1 MTEAVAEAA
10 APQDKRVTWIATAL
24 GFAAGLPYSLVVGSV
39 GVWFTNAGLSFSAI
53 GALSWTGLFYAFK
66 FIWAPMFDWLVPP
79 FANTIGRRRAWM
91 ALCQSVIVLCILG
104 MALVDPRANI
114 LLFAL
119 FAVIAGFASAS
130 QDIVI
135 DAWRIETAQS
145 PEQLDKISV
154 QYQLGYRMAAIIAG
168 AVALLLADIWA
179 TPADPAAGWP
189 PIFMGLA
196 VVMGLTIFATL
207 NAPEPLLAPRAA
219 ASTTPDDP
227 AITALRRKAVIPV
240 AIGWAISGAALLG
253 FMFYTLGNPSAS
265 AAAFR
270 DAATPYILFL
280 TIGAPLALSYWLARK
295 PGALEQQA
303 STATFVDTLFERVLA
318 PLADVVRRYAIWA
331 LPVLA
336 LAMTYRIADSIWGS
350 FAQPFYISILGNTNS
365 DVAVASKMVGVVMT
379 MAGIALGGLGILW
392 LGRMPALVI
401 GAVLASITNLIY
413 VDLAHGGAW
422 LDGFLAFTRLG
433 PFFEW
438 ATSGFVHATQA
449 AGATII
455 FDKVTLGPALNR
467 LTAGIAMENL
477 AGGFASAVHIA
488 WLSSIV
494 NKRYA
499 AVQYALLSSLAL
511 LIGVIFRPR
520 IGEYVDAVKDQG
532 IEAQANQFANVFM
545 FAAWV
550 GVLAIVLCFV
560 EWWRQSREK
569 AKVAAS

>member
-1 MTEAVAEAA
+1 MTEAVAETA
-10 APQDKRVTWIATAL
+10 APQSRRVIWIATAL

-53 GALSWTGLFYAFK
+53 GALSWIGLFYAFK
-66 FIWAPMFDWLVPP
+66 FIWAPLFDWLVPP

-91 ALCQSVIVLCILG
+91 ALCQTVIVLCILG
-104 MALVDPRANI
+104 MAFVDPRANI

-280 TIGAPLALSYWLARK
+280 TIGAPLAISYWLARK
-295 PGALEQQA
+295 PGALEQQG

-331 LPVLA
+331 LPILA

-401 GAVLASITNLIY
+401 GAILASVTNLIY

-422 LDGFLAFTRLG
+422 LDSFLAVTRLG

-438 ATSGFVHATQA
+438 VTSGFVHATQS
-449 AGATII
+449 AGATI
-455 FDKVTLGPALNR
+455 FDKVTLGPSLNR

-532 IEAQANQFANVFM
+532 IEAQAGQFANVFM
-545 FAAWV
+545 FAALIGLV
-550 GVLAIVLCFV
+550 AVALCLV
-560 EWWRQSREK
+560 EWWRQHREK
-569 AKVAAS
+569 AAAATA